1 MFLKVERIH
10 KVLEIIKD
18 CCSTSYLDMIKF
30 AAMNSS
36 NWNLKYPIGMEFED
50 KHLKLDILE
59 NEPVDEFLA
68 GMAMGLLIQIYDK
81 RSDLFYPEVSYCGIS
96 MKDRHRLDNRH
107 IDHEHD
113 EDFIKIVGILNT
125 NWNSKDGGAFQHGD
139 EEIDMVPTNFIVF
152 DPRVLH
158 CASKITTNEKRLGI
172 DFTVKRK

>member
-96 MKDRHRLDNRH
+96 MKDRYRLDNKH

-113 EDFIKIVGILNT
+113 TDYIKIVGLLNN
-125 NWNSKDGGAFQHGD
+125 NWNSKDGGAFVHGD
-139 EEIDMVPTNFIVF
+139 EEINMVPTNFVAF
-152 DPRVLH
+152 DPRVPH

-172 DFTVKRK
+172 DFTVKKK

>member
-1 MFLKVERIH
+1 MLQVIE
-10 KVLEIIKD
+10 D
-18 CCSTSYLDMIKF
+18 CCSTSYLDMLKF
-30 AAMNSS
+30 AAMNSA
-36 NWNLKYPIGMEFED
+36 NWNLKYPIGMAFED

>member
-113 EDFIKIVGILNT
+113 EDFIKIIGILNT

>member
-152 DPRVLH
+152 DPRVPH

>member
-1 MFLKVERIH
+1 MFLKVEGIRKI
-10 KVLEIIKD
+10 LQIIEN

-30 AAMNSS
+30 SAMNST
-36 NWNLKYPIGMEFED
+36 NWNLKYPIGMSFED

-81 RSDLFYPEVSYCGIS
+81 RSNLFYPEVSYCGIS
-96 MKDRHRLDNRH
+96 MKDRYRLDNKH

-113 EDFIKIVGILNT
+113 EDYIKIVGLLNN
-125 NWNSKDGGAFQHGD
+125 NWNPKDGGAFVHGD
-139 EEIDMVPTNFIVF
+139 EEINMVPTSFIAF
-152 DPRVLH
+152 DPRVPH

-172 DFTVKRK
+172 DFTVKKK